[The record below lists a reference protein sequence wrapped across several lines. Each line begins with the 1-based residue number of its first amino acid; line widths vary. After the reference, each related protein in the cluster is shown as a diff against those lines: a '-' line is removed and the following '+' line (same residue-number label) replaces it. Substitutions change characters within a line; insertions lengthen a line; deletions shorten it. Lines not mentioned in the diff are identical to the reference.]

1 MKKSLTLLIV
11 GLTIIGSGLFIG
23 SSLFSK
29 NEATEQTPTST
40 TKEIPP
46 ELFLETEV
54 LDTKKPET
62 IPSENELYQGDLSFE
77 YADPEKPYVLT
88 IRFID
93 KANHEYVGPD
103 KKPVKRE
110 KELIL
115 GKAKGVVHVVVK
127 ANRSMLT
134 HIQKL
139 KDIQVSMTLNER
151 NEKTE

>member
-1 MKKSLTLLIV
+1 MKKFFKIALVCLIV
-11 GLTIIGSGLFIG
+11 IGSGILIKN
-23 SSLFSK
+23 SFSEK
-29 NEATEQTPTST
+29 ENRSETETSVEAVVH
-40 TKEIPP
+40 P
-46 ELFLETEV
+46 ELFFETEV

-103 KKPVKRE
+103 KKPLKRE

-134 HIQKL
+134 HIHKL

>member
-1 MKKSLTLLIV
+1 MKKSLIVLIV
-11 GLTIIGSGLFIG
+11 GLSIFGSVFFIG
-23 SSLFSK
+23 NSLFSNK
-29 NEATEQTPTST
+29 DVTEQTPAST
-40 TKEIPP
+40 TEEVSP
-46 ELFLETEV
+46 ELLLETEV

-62 IPSENELYQGDLSFE
+62 IPSENVLYQGDLSFE
-77 YADPEKPYVLT
+77 YADPEKPYVLM
-88 IRFID
+88 IWFID

-103 KKPVKRE
+103 KKPLKRE

>member
-29 NEATEQTPTST
+29 NEATEQTPTSM

-77 YADPEKPYVLT
+77 YADPEKPYVLM
-88 IRFID
+88 IWFID

-103 KKPVKRE
+103 KKPLKRE

-127 ANRSMLT
+127 ANRPMLT

-139 KDIQVSMTLNER
+139 KDIQVSMTLK
-151 NEKTE
+151 EKTD

>member
-77 YADPEKPYVLT
+77 YADPEKPYVLM
-88 IRFID
+88 IWFID

-103 KKPVKRE
+103 KKPLKRE

-115 GKAKGVVHVVVK
+115 GKAKGVIHVVVK
-127 ANRSMLT
+127 ANRPMLT

-139 KDIQVSMTLNER
+139 KDIQVSMKLK
-151 NEKTE
+151 EKTD

>member
-1 MKKSLTLLIV
+1 MKKSLIVLIV
-11 GLTIIGSGLFIG
+11 GLSIFGSVFFIG
-23 SSLFSK
+23 NSLFFNK
-29 NEATEQTPTST
+29 DVTEQTPAST
-40 TKEIPP
+40 TEEVSP
-46 ELFLETEV
+46 ELLLETEV

-62 IPSENELYQGDLSFE
+62 IPSENVLYQGDLSFE

-103 KKPVKRE
+103 KKPLKRE

>member
-1 MKKSLTLLIV
+1 MKKSLIVLIV
-11 GLTIIGSGLFIG
+11 GLSIFGSVFFIG
-23 SSLFSK
+23 NSLFSNK
-29 NEATEQTPTST
+29 DVTEQTPAST
-40 TKEIPP
+40 TEEVSP
-46 ELFLETEV
+46 ELLLETEV
-54 LDTKKPET
+54 LDTKKPEI
-62 IPSENELYQGDLSFE
+62 IPSENVLYQGDLSFE

-103 KKPVKRE
+103 KKPLKRE

>member
-1 MKKSLTLLIV
+1 MKKSLIVLIV
-11 GLTIIGSGLFIG
+11 GLSIFGSVFFIG
-23 SSLFSK
+23 NSLFSNK
-29 NEATEQTPTST
+29 DVTEQTPAST
-40 TKEIPP
+40 TEEVSP
-46 ELFLETEV
+46 ELLLETEV

-62 IPSENELYQGDLSFE
+62 IPSENVLYQGDLSFE

-103 KKPVKRE
+103 KKPLKRE

-127 ANRSMLT
+127 ANRPMLT

-139 KDIQVSMTLNER
+139 KDIQVSMTLK
-151 NEKTE
+151 EKTD

>member
-77 YADPEKPYVLT
+77 YADPEKPYVLM
-88 IRFID
+88 IWFID

-103 KKPVKRE
+103 KKPLKRE
-110 KELIL
+110 KEWIL

-127 ANRSMLT
+127 ANRPMLT

-139 KDIQVSMTLNER
+139 KDIQVSMTLK
-151 NEKTE
+151 EKTD